1 MMISE
6 KIALC
11 RKALGISQEELAA
24 LLNISRQAVS
34 RWETGAAMPDT
45 EKIIQLSRVFCVST
59 DYLLLDEVTQAKSKP
74 TKETEEKTEVPQ
86 SESAADAESPEK
98 LWTMEQFMKM
108 RVKERRRK
116 FRMAGWILFLVF
128 GWVLLIL
135 SFVFAHQWGINTSWW
150 YTKWGRFGTGLFHTG
165 NLAVFIGGLVMMVPG
180 VAGLIY
186 EYKRE
191 D

>member
-59 DYLLLDEVTQAKSKP
+59 DYLLLDEVTQ
-74 TKETEEKTEVPQ
+74 TEHKEVEKQPETQ
-86 SESAADAESPEK
+86 SAEQAEHAAGVEP
-98 LWTMEQFMKM
+98 LWTMDQFMKM

-135 SFVFAHQWGINTSWW
+135 SFVFAHQWGMKTDWW
-150 YTKWGRFGTGLFHTG
+150 YTDLGRFGTGLFHTG
-165 NLAVFIGGLVMMVPG
+165 NLAVFIGGLVLMIPG
-180 VAGLIY
+180 VAGLIF
-186 EYKRE
+186 EYRRE

>member
-24 LLNISRQAVS
+24 MLNISRQAVS

-59 DYLLLDEVTQAKSKP
+59 DYLLLDEVTQPDAKP
-74 TKETEEKTEVPQ
+74 EAEDKTEDRPMQ
-86 SESAADAESPEK
+86 AES
-98 LWTMEQFMKM
+98 LWTMDQFLKV
-108 RVKERRRK
+108 RVRERRRK

-128 GWVLLIL
+128 GWGLVIL
-135 SFVFAHQWGINTSWW
+135 SLVLANVWASNTDWW
-150 YTKWGRFGTGLFHTG
+150 YTEWGRFGTGLFHTG
-165 NLAVFIGGLVMMVPG
+165 NLALLIAGVLMMVPG

>member
-1 MMISE
+1 MTISE

-24 LLNISRQAVS
+24 MLNISRQAVS

-59 DYLLLDEVTQAKSKP
+59 DYLLLDEMTETAEKPAKP
-74 TKETEEKTEVPQ
+74 ENEPEEK
-86 SESAADAESPEK
+86 PEAVENP
-98 LWTMEQFMKM
+98 WTMDQFLKV

-128 GWVLLIL
+128 GWVFVIL
-135 SFVFAHQWGINTSWW
+135 SLVFANQWAMNTDWW
-150 YTKWGRFGTGLFHTG
+150 YTDWGRFGTGLFHTG
-165 NLAVFIGGLVMMVPG
+165 NLALLIVGVLMMVPG
-180 VAGLIY
+180 VAGLIH
-186 EYKRE
+186 EYRRE

>member
-59 DYLLLDEVTQAKSKP
+59 DYLLLDEVTQ
-74 TKETEEKTEVPQ
+74 TEHKEVEKQ
-86 SESAADAESPEK
+86 
-98 LWTMEQFMKM
+98 
-108 RVKERRRK
+108 RRK
-116 FRMAGWILFLVF
+116 KYSV
-128 GWVLLIL
+128 
-135 SFVFAHQWGINTSWW
+135 
-150 YTKWGRFGTGLFHTG
+150 
-165 NLAVFIGGLVMMVPG
+165 
-180 VAGLIY
+180 
-186 EYKRE
+186 
-191 D
+191 

>member
-1 MMISE
+1 MVISE

-45 EKIIQLSRVFCVST
+45 EKIIQLSRVFGVST
-59 DYLLLDEVTQAKSKP
+59 DYLLLDEVTQRNVQPEAAVDK
-74 TKETEEKTEVPQ
+74 TEEKPVEQAERAEATEN
-86 SESAADAESPEK
+86 
-98 LWTMEQFMKM
+98 LWTVEQFLEI
-108 RVKERRRK
+108 RVRERRRK
-116 FRMAGWILFLVF
+116 FRMAGWIMFLVF
-128 GWVLLIL
+128 GWVILIL
-135 SFVFAHQWGINTSWW
+135 SFIFAHQWGMNTDWW
-150 YTKWGRFGTGLFHTG
+150 YTDWGRFGTGLFHTG
-165 NLAVFIGGLVMMVPG
+165 NLALLITGILMMIPG
-180 VAGLIY
+180 IAGLIH

>member
-59 DYLLLDEVTQAKSKP
+59 DYLLLDEVTQ
-74 TKETEEKTEVPQ
+74 TEHKEVEKQPETQPAEQ
-86 SESAADAESPEK
+86 AEHAAGVEP
-98 LWTMEQFMKM
+98 LWTMDQFMKM

-135 SFVFAHQWGINTSWW
+135 SFVFAHQWGINTDWW

-165 NLAVFIGGLVMMVPG
+165 NLAVFIGGLVLMVPG

>member
-59 DYLLLDEVTQAKSKP
+59 DYLLLDEVTQANSKP
-74 TKETEEKTEVPQ
+74 EKETEEKTEVPQ
-86 SESAADAESPEK
+86 PAQVLDAEPPEK
-98 LWTMEQFMKM
+98 LWTMEQFVKM

-135 SFVFAHQWGINTSWW
+135 SFVFAHQWGMNTDWW
-150 YTKWGRFGTGLFHTG
+150 YTDLGRFGTGLFHTG